1 MTGDSRRLPLSF
13 TNQAGSYF
21 SNHGLAGPAFSEPR
35 LISPAWCIISIWTA
49 AVGDLLA
56 RATWKNHGHSEAAGR
71 HRVTDARIR
80 GSTLESPSMLARR
93 GETYRKVYTTLPVQ
107 APSSLSSLRQGRK
120 AAPRSANPR
129 LHDTHRLSGQPL
141 RSPSG
146 ESGGASSGYQLPDER
161 RLVLQYKTEM
171 LSIALQPGIEVIRGT
186 LRRAVTQRICH

>member
-1 MTGDSRRLPLSF
+1 MPRDSRRLPLSF

-93 GETYRKVYTTLPVQ
+93 GETYRNGKRKVSTTLPVQ
-107 APSSLSSLRQGRK
+107 APHPFRHCVRAGRRHPGAQTQDYMTHTGSVVSRSGHHRAK
-120 AAPRSANPR
+120 VAAPPPVINCRMIIVWCYSTRPKCSA
-129 LHDTHRLSGQPL
+129 LHFNL
-141 RSPSG
+141 
-146 ESGGASSGYQLPDER
+146 E
-161 RLVLQYKTEM
+161 
-171 LSIALQPGIEVIRGT
+171 
-186 LRRAVTQRICH
+186 